1 MKKIQTKIMLLVMAA
16 TLGVSAVNSLQGVKT
31 TRNSTI
37 SAIEKTLGETT
48 KLAATA
54 AQNMIST
61 YAYYCGDCSKSD
73 AL

>member
-48 KLAATA
+48 KLAAMT
-54 AQNMIST
+54 
-61 YAYYCGDCSKSD
+61 KSIIFVWIFFI
-73 AL
+73 LHSIPF